1 MSLNYDN
8 HTVKGWR
15 MFPWVPD
22 GTYDYSVF
30 ETRYVIVDGM
40 PKIVINKRWVDI
52 GGPDDVSSE
61 LKQPW
66 GSFPDF
72 PPKPEKKKE

>member
-1 MSLNYDN
+1 MSVNLDN
-8 HTVKGWR
+8 HTSKGWR

-22 GTYDYSVF
+22 GIYDNINFLV
-30 ETRYVIVDGM
+30 RYHVIDGM
-40 PKIVINKRWVDI
+40 PKIVIAKSWGDI
-52 GGPDDVSSE
+52 GGPNDVSSE